1 MYREQVREESAVT
14 PDHRLPQRILHQKD
28 PNSTYVLKKGGDH
41 SFLDVPQRQQ
51 GTRSESSKKESSYV
65 LRQGIPQTGV
75 PAGHDH
81 SRRLHRQSKRRRK
94 VPASQAKNVYP
105 SFTMGSTTREII
117 GALESNGDTSNFDN
131 NHVQTAKAIRDQ
143 LKAADPNFSVEK
155 MAADTS
161 SGSAEKDLQDAEKYL
176 AELSSL
182 REEAEIAAA
191 AMAYEDPAGEEEYYD
206 DDDYYDD
213 ENYDGEQSQDW
224 SPHPAS
230 VPGRPPV
237 TPASPYNHNQHDYKH
252 SSDPTHGTLE
262 NGATQKPNNN
272 ASQRLVQDYIKLPLC
287 ESETSN
293 TGELHDTTLQQGDKV
308 SGGYTDGHH
317 APSSA
322 GGVFEPS
329 GETSEVKHSDIS
341 GNAGKKPGSVPGFKN
356 VIGKHPWEKVR
367 GRLANDDKNFVG
379 HPNDASQAHPG
390 DMINQ
395 NPSRA
400 IVEQPEDF
408 SGTSLQGSREKAP
421 TSDLPPGMAYPH
433 NDSRDRKPT
442 NFQRGNDG
450 DVVRTANREYAIPG
464 ATEEGE
470 TRSPQQ
476 LGVNDTI
483 NGRQR
488 YPLSGEYLERPYV
501 SSQNAHGETHDE
513 NFHADDNDY
522 EERHTDR
529 DKPGNSN
536 GALSSDGMEAGAKD
550 HMTSENSFS
559 SSPERAMKQR
569 GLDHINS
576 FMGGTPDLERAPG
589 FPLRSMSP
597 SIPLQTDS
605 ANSSPRD
612 RTSGYSPGNSGF
624 NLSPPSQVKVN
635 IRSFGSSEVP
645 HLPTLGDERYV
656 INPSV
661 PYPSGPQQ
669 EAVHYS
675 THRMKGGYDPSEY
688 YIINTFAIVW

>member
-65 LRQGIPQTGV
+65 LRQSLPQTGV

-94 VPASQAKNVYP
+94 VPVSQAKNVYP

-117 GALESNGDTSNFDN
+117 GALESNGDTSTFDSD
-131 NHVQTAKAIRDQ
+131 HVQTAMAIRDQ
-143 LKAADPNFSVEK
+143 LKASDPNFSIEK
-155 MAADTS
+155 MAADSS
-161 SGSAEKDLQDAEKYL
+161 SGNAEKDLQDAEKYL

-182 REEAEIAAA
+182 REEAEVAAA
-191 AMAYEDPAGEEEYYD
+191 AMANVDSAGEEEYYD
-206 DDDYYDD
+206 DNDYYDD

-230 VPGRPPV
+230 VPGQPPV

-272 ASQRLVQDYIKLPLC
+272 TSQQLVQDYIKLPLC

-293 TGELHDTTLQQGDKV
+293 TGELCDPTQQLGDEI

-322 GGVFEPS
+322 DGVFVPS
-329 GETSEVKHSDIS
+329 GETLEDKHSDIP
-341 GNAGKKPGSVPGFKN
+341 GKTGKKPGSVPGFKN
-356 VIGKHPWEKVR
+356 VLERHPWDKVR
-367 GRLANDDKNFVG
+367 GRLATDDKNFAG

-390 DMINQ
+390 DIIHQ
-395 NPSRA
+395 DPSRA
-400 IVEQPEDF
+400 TVEQPANL
-408 SGTSLQGSREKAP
+408 SGTSLQGSRETAQ
-421 TSDLPPGMAYPH
+421 TSDLPPGMEYSH
-433 NDSRDRKPT
+433 GDDRDSKPAH
-442 NFQRGNDG
+442 FQRGKDG
-450 DVVRTANREYAIPG
+450 DAARTSNREYAIPG
-464 ATEEGE
+464 AGEGE
-470 TRSPQQ
+470 TRSPPR
-476 LGVNDTI
+476 LLVDDPV

-501 SSQNAHGETHDE
+501 PSQNAHGEIHD
-513 NFHADDNDY
+513 DDDY
-522 EERHTDR
+522 EERHIDG
-529 DKPGNSN
+529 DKPLNSN
-536 GALSSDGMEAGAKD
+536 GALSSDVMETEIND
-550 HMTSENSFS
+550 HVTTENSFS
-559 SSPERAMKQR
+559 SSPERAVKQR
-569 GLDHINS
+569 GLEHINS
-576 FMGGTPDLERAPG
+576 FMGGTPDLDRAPG

-612 RTSGYSPGNSGF
+612 GTSVHSPGNSGF

-675 THRMKGGYDPSEY
+675 THRMKGGYDPSE
-688 YIINTFAIVW
+688 